1 MPRRTFSGQ
10 EVASHRDLTSRNFLR
25 ARILLHVFRTG
36 RVIESGVEKS
46 KIPIYC
52 QRCKQKQIVHVYVRA
67 GRSPMNNQTVT
78 CIKCKKEFDVLVADP
93 IIGGP
98 FPE

>member
-1 MPRRTFSGQ
+1 MNSRRT
-10 EVASHRDLTSRNFLR
+10 RY
-25 ARILLHVFRTG
+25 RIRHG
-36 RVIESGVEKS
+36 KAKNYS
-46 KIPIYC
+46 
-52 QRCKQKQIVHVYVRA
+52 QHCKQKQIVHVYVRA

-78 CIKCKKEFDVLVADP
+78 CIKCKKEFDVLVPDP